1 MKAQR
6 LQLNQA
12 LLKIAPNV
20 TAADKT
26 ECAKELNV
34 SKQTICYY
42 LTGRVTNNDR
52 AIKVLEFFLQ
62 RIKNRQQ
69 EIKQLCQQ

>member
-6 LQLNQA
+6 LQLAQA

-20 TAADKT
+20 TSGDRIK
-26 ECAKELNV
+26 CAQQLNI

-42 LTGRVTNNDR
+42 LNGRVTNNDR
-52 AIKVLEFFLQ
+52 GVRVLEFLTEC
-62 RIKNRQQ
+62 INNRQK
-69 EIKQLCQQ
+69 EIQQLCQ

>member
-6 LQLNQA
+6 LQIAQA

-20 TAADKT
+20 TSGDRKK
-26 ECAKELNV
+26 CAQELKI

-42 LTGRVTNNDR
+42 LNGRVTNND
-52 AIKVLEFFLQ
+52 KGLQLLEYLSQ
-62 RIKNRQQ
+62 RIDDRQN
-69 EIKQLCQQ
+69 EIQQLCQ

>member
-6 LQLNQA
+6 LQIAQA

-20 TAADKT
+20 TSGDRTK
-26 ECAKELNV
+26 CAKEFNI

-42 LTGRVTNNDR
+42 LNGRVTNNDR
-52 AIKVLEFFLQ
+52 GIQLLEYFLQ
-62 RIKNRQQ
+62 CINDRQK
-69 EIKQLCQQ
+69 EIKQLCQ